1 MLAEEAFG
9 WQSRSKEPLSVSH
22 SQANRLMLL
31 AAILRGLGNV
41 ALQTVLEH
49 IGPFTAVTL
58 RCLIATVAL
67 LPVLALR
74 AGKSN
79 GLASRAKRPA
89 LYCALSFAAAV
100 TLSQAGYG
108 HTTVTNAGLFFINT
122 TTVITPILAWIILKQ
137 RPNVI
142 VWFAAGLILIGATLM
157 AGGSLQGLRVG
168 DLFCLAAAVCYGLWM
183 IFLTEFARH
192 SGDAE
197 KMTLLQFSLTT
208 VICLPVAFCFEKI
221 SMQAIISALPELL
234 LLGVFSTAAAFYLQI
249 IAQKYTSASEAAV
262 IGSGEAVVG
271 AIAAYF
277 VLGEVMTALSTLGAS
292 LVFAGIIIVQC
303 PAFMSDLMRHAA
315 LSEQDWK
322 PQDNPSR
329 SIVKQASTPRR
340 LLRRTTL
347 AASSQHSP
355 PHSSSPEFI
364 QRRSK

>member
-1 MLAEEAFG
+1 MLAEVAFG

-31 AAILRGLGNV
+31 AAILWGLGNV

-67 LPVLALR
+67 LPVLAFR

-79 GLASRAKRPA
+79 RLASHAKRPA

-108 HTTVTNAGLFFINT
+108 HTTVTNAGFFINT

-197 KMTLLQFSLTT
+197 KMTLIQFSLTT
-208 VICLPVAFCFEKI
+208 VICLPVALCFETI
-221 SMQAIISALPELL
+221 SMQAIMSALPELL

-249 IAQKYTSASEAAV
+249 VAQKYTSASEAAV
-262 IGSGEAVVG
+262 IGSGEAIVG

-303 PAFMSDLMRHAA
+303 PAFMSDLKRHAA

-340 LLRRTTL
+340 LLRRETL
-347 AASSQHSP
+347 AASLQHSP
-355 PHSSSPEFI
+355 PHSSSPELI
-364 QRRSK
+364 QRRTK